1 MSRYSLWN
9 PFLVSAFH
17 DPRTFKDDDGGSDN
31 GGGGGGNNNNNNNT
45 QTNQDRINEIYASS
59 DNPWETNGDELN
71 ALVND
76 RDGTYTGGATTTTS
90 TTTTSSSS
98 DKDDG
103 PKLSATA
110 AAKVGT
116 VAQDEKGDWYAVVQN
131 PNSNT
136 LGRDYSI
143 DPKDD
148 SKGPTFGANVSDNIE
163 TLFPDEVAAAG
174 GSSEFQGSITD
185 IFKDTDV
192 PSAGFDAATNTY
204 TYEPAATQTFDE
216 AFAENRAAG
225 NETFTYNG
233 KLYTTELAAEPAVAQ
248 PGDLAIP
255 EVTTT
260 TLDGTPVLT
269 VDQINAL
276 ATEAID
282 AAPDYTFTPTGGPG
296 TFAPGALPAG
306 DPDALD
312 PRGDQIVSPTGTGIG
327 VTPASVG
334 ANDQT
339 EALLNL
345 TAGIG
350 AGNVGLDE
358 AIATLNLIEGN
369 TLTDDDITALMPP
382 TGGGE
387 TVGGF
392 TEAGLADEVA
402 KYTGSAATGS
412 DSEPSTLQNFGN
424 VFGIGATD
432 YLPALAATGAEQLV
446 SIPLNTGQDLGL
458 IGDRVLNPDYKL
470 QSAGIDDRSGL
481 DRFADET
488 YAFSTGDYNVGQTGG
503 PLTLTVPMA
512 QTSLESVLDDYA
524 AGQYQSMADKI
535 SRLPDDVKSALAAEV
550 VSIPDKFGY
559 KEGQVDPGFA
569 APLGE
574 DPNALA
580 LSQTSLD
587 PTALLYQT
595 ALTAPSAVATIA
607 TGLVNPG
614 AGAVLG
620 ATLAGGEAQT
630 QANREME

>member
-1 MSRYSLWN
+1 M
-9 PFLVSAFH
+9 
-17 DPRTFKDDDGGSDN
+17 
-31 GGGGGGNNNNNNNT
+31 
-45 QTNQDRINEIYASS
+45 
-59 DNPWETNGDELN
+59 
-71 ALVND
+71 
-76 RDGTYTGGATTTTS
+76 
-90 TTTTSSSS
+90 
-98 DKDDG
+98 
-103 PKLSATA
+103 
-110 AAKVGT
+110 
-116 VAQDEKGDWYAVVQN
+116 
-131 PNSNT
+131 
-136 LGRDYSI
+136 
-143 DPKDD
+143 
-148 SKGPTFGANVSDNIE
+148 
-163 TLFPDEVAAAG
+163 
-174 GSSEFQGSITD
+174 
-185 IFKDTDV
+185 
-192 PSAGFDAATNTY
+192 
-204 TYEPAATQTFDE
+204 
-216 AFAENRAAG
+216 
-225 NETFTYNG
+225 YNG
-233 KLYTTELAAEPAVAQ
+233 KLYTTELAADEPPVAQ

-260 TLDGTPVLT
+260 TLDGTPVLS
-269 VDQINAL
+269 VEDINAL

-296 TFAPGALPAG
+296 TFTPGALPAG

-327 VTPASVG
+327 ITSAPVG

-350 AGNVGLDE
+350 SGDIGLDE
-358 AIATLNLIEGN
+358 ADATLKLIEGD
-369 TLTDDDITALMPP
+369 TLTDDDVAALMPP

-392 TEAGLADEVA
+392 TEAGLAEEVA
-402 KYTGSAATGS
+402 KYTGSAATDS
-412 DSEPSTLQNFGN
+412 ASEPSTLENFGN
-424 VFGIGATD
+424 VFGIGVTD
-432 YLPALAATGAEQLV
+432 YLPALAATGTEQIV

-481 DRFADET
+481 DLFADET
-488 YAFSTGDYNVGQTGG
+488 YAYSTGNYDVTQ
-503 PLTLTVPMA
+503 PDVPMTLTVPMA
-512 QTSLESVLDDYA
+512 QTSLESVLDDYG

-607 TGLVNPG
+607 TGLVNPA

-630 QANREME
+630 QANREIDEAVATGAITGLQPYQEKLAAINANPATADLSEAEKNALIANQLKNDVSQGLLPVNFISGAVSGITPGLLKSGPKGVLTSGVLEAVEEGT